1 MNSDKGSFQ
10 LRAFCNTAVSASNIN
25 PQLFD
30 GDSLITQKL
39 NLNGR
44 YRLKIKCFDARWN
57 QNLTYVNPTIFFVS
71 PNVVG
76 SASEDNYVSLFAA
89 GTTTNLNV
97 TAGLSGGLDHE
108 LLADLR
114 GSISYNAVFANPFF
128 GNTPFPASNVKTGT
142 YNIVPSA
149 STQAI
154 FATLPTVFQF
164 SINIDYEAI

>member
-10 LRAFCNTAVSASNIN
+10 LRAFCNTAVPASNIN

-57 QNLTYVNPTIFFVS
+57 ASVTYANPTIFFVS
-71 PNVVG
+71 PNIVG
-76 SASEDNYVSLFAA
+76 SATEENYVSLFQT
-89 GTTTNLNV
+89 GSTILNV
-97 TAGLSGGLDHE
+97 SAGLSGGLDHE
-108 LLADLR
+108 VLADLR
-114 GSISYNAVFANPFF
+114 GSISYNAVFANPYF
-128 GNTPFPASNVKTGT
+128 GNSPFPASNVKTGT
-142 YNIVPSA
+142 YNIVPSP

-154 FATLPTVFQF
+154 FSTLPTVLQF
-164 SINIDYEAI
+164 SVNIDYEAI